1 MPAEAKA
8 PTFDE
13 LMWPALVAMKALGG
27 SATHEELLEKIIELE
42 KIPEAVQN
50 IMHTERQTKI
60 SYNLAWAKTYLGKAG
75 ALENPSH
82 GVWAITEK
90 GKALTEEGVEQIPV
104 EVRKLYKLEK
114 ERKPKGSA
122 EVEDLQ
128 PETKNWKDGLLAVLI
143 NQMKADAF
151 ERLAQRILRESGFV
165 KVEVTGSSGDG
176 GIDGVGVLRVKLL
189 SFQVYFQ
196 CKKYKGSVSAG
207 AIRDFR
213 GAMVGRTD
221 KGLFITTGT
230 FTADA
235 KKEATRD
242 GAPAIDLIDGDLLCD
257 LLKSLNLGVTTRM
270 VEEVS
275 IDPDWFAKI

>member
-1 MPAEAKA
+1 MPSEPKA
-8 PTFDE
+8 PSYDV
-13 LMWPALVAMKALGG
+13 LMWPAVVAMKALGG
-27 SATHEELLEKIIELE
+27 SATHEELLEKVIELE
-42 KIPEAVQN
+42 HIPETVQN
-50 IMHTERQTKI
+50 VMHTERQTKI

-90 GKALTEEGVEQIPV
+90 GKALTAGDVKQIPV
-104 EVRKLYKLEK
+104 EVRKQYKLEK
-114 ERKPKGSA
+114 DRKPKSN
-122 EVEDLQ
+122 EEEDLR
-128 PETKNWKDGLLAVLI
+128 PETKDWKDNLLTILT
-143 NQMKADAF
+143 NQIKADAF

-165 KVEVTGSSGDG
+165 KVEVTGRSGDG
-176 GIDGVGVLRVKLL
+176 GIDGVGVLRLALL

-230 FTADA
+230 FTAEA

-242 GAPAIDLIDGDLLCD
+242 GAPAIDLIDGDFLCD
-257 LLKSLNLGVTTRM
+257 LLKNLKLGVATKM
-270 VEEVS
+270 VEEIS
-275 IDPDWFAKI
+275 IDSEWFGKI